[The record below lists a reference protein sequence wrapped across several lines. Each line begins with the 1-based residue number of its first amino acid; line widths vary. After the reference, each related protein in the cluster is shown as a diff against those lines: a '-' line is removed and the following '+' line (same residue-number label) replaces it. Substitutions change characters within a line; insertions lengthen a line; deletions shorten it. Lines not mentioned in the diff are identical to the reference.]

1 MKCHVKNVIGYV
13 TGAIQ
18 ARVALLWWL
27 NSFLF
32 FFIDKI
38 FNTIVFTRHVIRIK
52 KNIGSIHNEVNEI
65 KISIHYEI
73 KISIIF
79 IMFIKNNNIIVQQAQ
94 HICTA
99 PIQRRTS
106 VEDAGPMLHQ
116 CYTNALRPLR
126 GSTGPVPVLCWRTKN
141 QHRLIVQ

>member
-1 MKCHVKNVIGYV
+1 MLFLDRITNNVIV
-13 TGAIQ
+13 TLEQNLANEFQHTKMQIDVVKL
-18 ARVALLWWL
+18 RYILT
-27 NSFLF
+27 SPLF

-38 FNTIVFTRHVIRIK
+38 FNTIVITRHVIRIK

-65 KISIHYEI
+65 KISIHYEM

-106 VEDAGPMLHQ
+106 VEDA
-116 CYTNALRPLR
+116 
-126 GSTGPVPVLCWRTKN
+126 
-141 QHRLIVQ
+141 